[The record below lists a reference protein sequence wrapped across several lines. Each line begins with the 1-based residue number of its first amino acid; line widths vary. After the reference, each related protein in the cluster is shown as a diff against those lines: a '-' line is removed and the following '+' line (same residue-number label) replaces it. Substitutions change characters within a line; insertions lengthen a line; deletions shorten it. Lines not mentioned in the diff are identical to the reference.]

1 MFAAS
6 RKDRVIGCTNT
17 LIVSVRTK
25 NGFNHVGAPSGRKWA
40 IVFFGCFVSLDRMIS
55 SHMGSPIDSVIIRC
69 LVFLNEYGVI
79 PNRFDRIMVTK
90 IVDTRA
96 DIPFMCVEYV
106 RDSWEKIVENIGIS
120 FTVAR
125 FVDGQYDRFSM
136 TIMNVDT
143 SNSGVSVGTTD
154 EYTYGSK
161 VEKMS
166 FIIKI

>member
-1 MFAAS
+1 
-6 RKDRVIGCTNT
+6 
-17 LIVSVRTK
+17 
-25 NGFNHVGAPSGRKWA
+25 
-40 IVFFGCFVSLDRMIS
+40 
-55 SHMGSPIDSVIIRC
+55 MGSPIDSVIIRC